1 MINRFLSA
9 FYWIIGVALS
19 VAIVLAIAVALTFGL
34 DKLDAVVADRKFNNG
49 ICTECGGNY
58 VFVQAVGHQI
68 STDYIYECDGCG
80 RHIEIPKYK

>member
-1 MINRFLSA
+1 MIDRFLSA
-9 FYWIIGVALS
+9 FYWVIGVVLS
-19 VAIVLAIAVALTFGL
+19 VIIVLAIAAVLAFGA
-34 DKLDAVVADRKFNNG
+34 DKLDAIVADNKFNNG
-49 ICTECGGNY
+49 VCTECGGNY